1 MSRVVHSDEYKSL
14 DTALTALEEYMV
26 KLAQDVATLTQR
38 VTKLEEAA

>member
-26 KLAQDVATLTQR
+26 KLAQTLAALTRR
-38 VTKLEEAA
+38 VKKLEEAV